1 MNKKFTYLAAM
12 AIAFGMTACGGQK
25 KQEAEPV
32 AETPATPVYKDH
44 QKCLLLILKKVVHLL
59 PLTQIPKKT

>member
-32 AETPATPVYKDH
+32 AETPVTEPTITLEPGEIKWMVM
-44 QKCLLLILKKVVHLL
+44 
-59 PLTQIPKKT
+59 

>member
-25 KQEAEPV
+25 KQEAE
-32 AETPATPVYKDH
+32 ERVY
-44 QKCLLLILKKVVHLL
+44 LLCKGEGRVTRL
-59 PLTQIPKKT
+59 